1 MKWNNVLDIALVSY
15 LIFKAV
21 VLIRNTRAVQLLKGI
36 LMILL
41 LYGVVR
47 AARMEMMQMLFDSVV
62 FQVGIVA
69 IVVIFQPEIRR
80 AIEQIGKT
88 SISKFHVFGVAGNS
102 ELQRAQ
108 TEETIAAV
116 SDACQIL
123 RNMKMGALMVF
134 ENRDVLTDII
144 KSGTIIEAK
153 PSMELIGNIFFNT
166 APLHDGAM
174 IIRGNQVYAAGCILP
189 LTQNTDIS
197 SELGT
202 RHRAAIG
209 LSECSDATVVVVS
222 EETGNISIARNGRLT
237 RNYTKDTLR
246 AELEKILIR
255 PEPETDRRIF
265 VRSNRKKGNA
275 DE

>member
-1 MKWNNVLDIALVSY
+1 
-15 LIFKAV
+15 
-21 VLIRNTRAVQLLKGI
+21 
-36 LMILL
+36 MIIL
-41 LYGVVR
+41 LYGIVR
-47 AARMEMMQMLFDSVV
+47 VTNMEMMQILFDSVV
-62 FQVGIVA
+62 LQVGIVA
-69 IVVIFQPEIRR
+69 IVVVFQPEIRR

-88 SISKFHVFGVAGNS
+88 SIGKFHIFGVSNS
-102 ELQRAQ
+102 SEAERAQ

-116 SDACQIL
+116 SGACQIL

-134 ENRDVLTDII
+134 ENRDVLTDVI
-144 KSGTIIEAK
+144 KSGTVIEAK
-153 PSMELIGNIFFNT
+153 PSMELIGNIFFNK

-174 IIRGNQVYAAGCILP
+174 IIRNNQVYAAGCILP

-255 PEPETDRRIF
+255 TEPELERRIF
-265 VRSNRKKGNA
+265 PRPNRKKEHA

>member
-1 MKWNNVLDIALVSY
+1 MRFQSILLSMKWNNVLDIALVSY

-88 SISKFHVFGVAGNS
+88 SISKFHVFGVPGNS

-153 PSMELIGNIFFNT
+153 PSMELIGNIFFNK

-174 IIRGNQVYAAGCILP
+174 MVMGRVN
-189 LTQNTDIS
+189 
-197 SELGT
+197 
-202 RHRAAIG
+202 RA
-209 LSECSDATVVVVS
+209 
-222 EETGNISIARNGRLT
+222 N
-237 RNYTKDTLR
+237 
-246 AELEKILIR
+246 
-255 PEPETDRRIF
+255 
-265 VRSNRKKGNA
+265 
-275 DE
+275 